1 MDKKEI
7 LLGQFD
13 RCYNENG
20 WFVAVR
26 NAIDGTTAEQAAWKP
41 EGSDNSIWES
51 LTHITYYDNAYLQRF
66 KGIDYKYDV
75 ADNDETFRGG
85 EPSEAEWQSDVA
97 RFDAVMTEW
106 RGLIE
111 AADEAKFTRAVSA
124 ENSANWADLIC
135 NVNAHNAYHGGQ
147 ILLLRKLQGAWNPEK
162 GVS

>member
-1 MDKKEI
+1 MTKET
-7 LLGQFD
+7 LLTQYD

-26 NAIDGTTAEQAAWKP
+26 NALEGVTAEQAAWKP

-51 LTHITYYDNAYLQRF
+51 MSHIRYYNNAYLQRF
-66 KGIDYKYDV
+66 KGVDYKYDV
-75 ADNDETFRGG
+75 ADNDETFRSGDL
-85 EPSEAEWQSDVA
+85 SEEQWQAEVA
-97 RFDAVMTEW
+97 KFDSIMTEW

-111 AADEAKFTRAVSA
+111 AADESKFDEIISA
-124 ENSANWADLIC
+124 ENSANWAELIA

-147 ILLLRKLQGAWNPEK
+147 ILLLRKLQGAWDPEK